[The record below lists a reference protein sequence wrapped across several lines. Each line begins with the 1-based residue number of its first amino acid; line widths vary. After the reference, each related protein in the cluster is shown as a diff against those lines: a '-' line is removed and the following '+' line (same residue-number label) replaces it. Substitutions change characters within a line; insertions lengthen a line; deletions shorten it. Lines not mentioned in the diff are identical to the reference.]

1 MIRDELINKI
11 EDYSANVAILG
22 LGYVGLPLAVVF
34 AEAGFY
40 VTGVDVDE
48 KKVASLN
55 KGVSYIQDVNS
66 GQLERLVSSGRLRGT
81 TDFSKITK
89 ADAVSFVCPHRYV
102 KQEILICHLSSMSLL
117 NWPTICIQA

>member
-81 TDFSKITK
+81 TDFYKITK

-102 KQEILICHLSSMSLL
+102 KHLSSMSLL